1 MAGVKLYNNTGDE
14 KAVRTQEAIEK
25 KFGFIPEVFQAMGRN
40 GDFLQAA
47 MHIADVAGQGL
58 DAKTRELIIIAVP
71 TVWTLTAPRRS
82 PPASPTRRLPPQ
94 SRSPRRSAFTTTSTR
109 RSASIL
115 TSRPA
120 ERGER
125 ESIRAFSGNSGS
137 ARYILIW
144 FLTPLLPGGRSCVGV
159 VLDRG
164 AV

>member
-1 MAGVKLYNNTGDE
+1 MAGVKLYNKTGDE

-47 MHIADVAGQGL
+47 MHIADVAGQS
-58 DAKTRELIIIAVP
+58 ARSTAVP
-71 TVWTLTAPRRS
+71 TVWTPTAPRRS
-82 PPASPTRRLPPQ
+82 PPASPTRRSPPQ
-94 SRSPRRSAFTTTSTR
+94 SRSPRRSAFITTSTR
-109 RSASIL
+109 RSASIP

-125 ESIRAFSGNSGS
+125 ESIRAFPGNSGS

-144 FLTPLLPGGRSCVGV
+144 FLNPFFPGAQLCRSGCLTG
-159 VLDRG
+159 G